1 VEVSGSIACPF
12 GSPWDPVIT
21 LDEIREIVDAYL
33 AVGVT
38 EISISDAPGMA
49 MPLQVYQ
56 LMDAGHRLE
65 ELMGH
70 PGDSYVLRAG
80 TNEDIRLKMPDR

>member
-1 VEVSGSIACPF
+1 
-12 GSPWDPVIT
+12 
-21 LDEIREIVDAYL
+21 
-33 AVGVT
+33 
-38 EISISDAPGMA
+38 MA
-49 MPLQVYQ
+49 KCQGIETGIDLRQ